1 MRPRGTSRPRM
12 RTAECKDCAREV
24 RAGKREPGTERFT
37 YPEAWATGQ
46 LDRGGSRTD
55 RCREHREKHR
65 GNIAGLAVA
74 YIDLETVG
82 EVVDRH
88 EPTGPLGGLG
98 PLPEAHE
105 MSKAEGVDL
114 GKFGFGMDE
123 GHIREMLDS
132 LADPERRVLIVKA
145 GTGTGKSTYMPYRLL
160 DPPDGC
166 FRLADLGPIVVT
178 EPRVQATVGV
188 ADFVGRMMSGAGGV
202 GPGYPVG
209 YQVSGD
215 RQHDPACQLVYVT
228 DGTMINWL
236 REGRLSQIGTVI
248 VDEAHERSTN
258 IDFILGY
265 LKREL
270 PRYPHLRVIVTSATF
285 NADFYQQF
293 FGGEAV
299 AGKIEV
305 PAVKTIGYG
314 WPLFPELDTVPA
326 AEPELRERWETLLPE
341 LPLAEAL
348 DEERLVTT
356 AWPPKADPL
365 KDDEVR
371 EPADAGYEEDLH
383 ETTRQLLPLRLQ
395 DPLPV
400 HQWKTKMPETLG
412 RFVVKLAKGLDRA
425 GIYGDILGFLPTTK
439 SIEEACEIVRAGV
452 GDRADVYVLISSL
465 PAEEKALALEAR
477 KMGDR
482 RKIVISTNLAE
493 TSLTVEGVRFVVDS
507 GLIAQ
512 SEWNPEVAQGGIR
525 TKAHSQAGIR
535 QRWGRVGRK
544 APGWVFPL
552 YTKAQLV
559 ELAEDTDPGSTRD
572 NLEQMVMTAKLG
584 GIDDILDFPWPA
596 AFKPEPPVVL
606 DEKALDAQKKFKEEL
621 GRANEALHS
630 GGAVDERGHPTSFGK
645 ELSRFSA
652 LGSAACAVAI
662 MYADRLGCVPEVA
675 TILSLLH
682 ERALTGSKALLLDRP
697 DWPDEWRFEAA
708 ERHRALGG
716 GCEDDAE
723 LVLQIAAAWERAD
736 HDRPPWEPSPDR
748 TAWARKW
755 WVGDEV
761 LREAAEAR
769 RDILAALSP
778 AMKEEVKRFVE
789 PALLRRA
796 RGAIT
801 HAMPDLE
808 HRRVDADIY
817 RAVDAI
823 EEEDDD
829 DDEDGLA
836 ALEGSSVLIAR
847 PERAIPLTRRH
858 PTNQDMARI
867 SNLMT
872 VEPWAIPD
880 AAEAMR
886 PTGPDD
892 AMRLLVL
899 SAEHGR
905 ADATKDTFGAA
916 IEVWPAG
923 GRVRPVFSATADR
936 RIVEVTGWL
945 EPSLLPAAAEEVD
958 GTVADDAMGEETAT
972 LEDAAPERDTSWPTP
987 NKEEKDPELQ
997 ARIEVLDSREIEA
1010 AQAACA
1016 ACPRCLAGEP
1026 EHCESPL
1033 RLNDGVATDVLR
1045 RWRERASLGIDVS
1058 TPIVEIVGGEL
1069 VDGEWYEV
1077 VGYRVSPAG
1086 EPAVML
1092 RPDWRVGRDDTGP
1105 AEHPDLEP
1113 GGDVEV
1119 IVGPLVSDHRDPL
1132 RILDRADGKGRF
1144 LLREAPISIQRQE
1157 EHDQLAISLVRQHQG
1172 LLQGLK
1178 KGAALTVTA
1187 IPREEPDCFTITL
1200 LELLRGHLERG
1211 NDGVAEWLSITAGG
1225 GREIKVPFYPATIAS
1240 EPNRNGYVETE
1251 LLVRDEEKGIVHGA
1265 AFLSGESNGVEPPPL
1280 GAAVLIPLRRDNA
1293 SLSLQGVELE
1303 GVREIA
1309 GDERT
1314 VRLSFGEEDG
1324 EEMDGEVAELGSA
1337 DARLTSGRPVPREIA
1352 ERLAEL
1358 DPEPIWVSSVW
1369 RFWCRSRHLRT
1380 DRQEPYRSGT
1390 ESAPVQFAA
1399 DLAPEQPAQR
1409 GPTLAE
1415 VEGVYAPGTVT
1426 QATVTR
1432 VLEDGS
1438 RAWLSLPDGAEA
1450 TVVRQA
1456 VGSAGVLTL
1465 ASVLVPEME
1474 LSVKVVG
1481 VGLHRDKPQ
1490 VQVSV
1495 PGVEIPPLTEQLAAL
1510 GVVPGRRLSGRL
1522 KNVNPTLGLFIEVAP
1537 KINGLVHVSG
1547 LPGRSVDGF
1556 EVGVMLAVEVFKVA
1570 ENPRK
1575 PGIPNIGLL
1584 LVG

>member
-1 MRPRGTSRPRM
+1 M

-24 RAGKREPGTERFT
+24 RAGKRELGTQFFQ
-37 YPEAWATGQ
+37 YPELWALGQ

-65 GNIAGLAVA
+65 RNTAGLAVA

-82 EVVDRH
+82 EVADR
-88 EPTGPLGGLG
+88 ENPSGPLGGLG
-98 PLPEAHE
+98 PLPDVHKIADT
-105 MSKAEGVDL
+105 SGVDL

-123 GHIREMLDS
+123 SHIRKMLDS

-160 DPPDGC
+160 DPPDDC
-166 FRLADLGPIVVT
+166 FRLADLGPIIVT

-188 ADFVGRMMSGAGGV
+188 ADFVGRVMSGAGGM

-270 PRYPHLRVIVTSATF
+270 SRYPHLRVIVTSATF
-285 NADFYQQF
+285 NADFYRQF
-293 FGGEAV
+293 FGGPAK

-305 PAVKTIGYG
+305 EAVKTIGYG
-314 WPLFPELDTVPA
+314 WPLFPELDTVPVG
-326 AEPELRERWETLLPE
+326 EPDLRERWEKILPE
-341 LPLAEAL
+341 LPLAETL
-348 DEERLVTT
+348 DEERLVMT
-356 AWPPKADPL
+356 AWPPEADPL
-365 KDDEVR
+365 KADEVR
-371 EPADAGYEEDLH
+371 EPAVDKGHIEDLH
-383 ETTRQLLPLRLQ
+383 ATTRELLPLRCR
-395 DPLPV
+395 DPLPA
-400 HQWKTKMPETLG
+400 HQWRTKMPEALG

-452 GDRADVYVLISSL
+452 GDRADVYALISSL
-465 PAEEKALALEAR
+465 SAEEKALALEAR

-512 SEWNPEVAQGGIR
+512 SEWNPEVAQGGVR
-525 TKAHSQAGIR
+525 TKAHSQAGIC

-559 ELAEDTDPGSTRD
+559 DLAEDTDPGSTRD

-584 GIDDILDFPWPA
+584 GVDDVLDFPWPA
-596 AFKPEPPVVL
+596 AFEPDPPVVL
-606 DEKALDAQKKFKEEL
+606 DEKALTAQEKFTEEL
-621 GRANEALHS
+621 GRANEALRS

-645 ELSRFSA
+645 ELGRFSA
-652 LGSAACAVAI
+652 LGSTACAVAI

-682 ERALTGSKALLLDRP
+682 ERALTGPKALLLDRP

-708 ERHRALGG
+708 ERHRALGA

-723 LVLQIAAAWERAD
+723 LVLQIAAGWERAD
-736 HDRPPWEPSPDR
+736 SERPPPWEPSPVR

-761 LREAAEAR
+761 LREAAEDR
-769 RDILAALSP
+769 RAILEALSP

-808 HRRVDADIY
+808 HRLVRPGVY
-817 RAVDAI
+817 RAVDAA
-823 EEEDDD
+823 EEEG
-829 DDEDGLA
+829 GLA
-836 ALEGSSVLIAR
+836 EPEGSSVLITL

-858 PTNQDMARI
+858 PTGQDMARI

-872 VEPWAIPD
+872 VEPWAVPVP
-880 AAEAMR
+880 AEAMR

-892 AMRLLVL
+892 AMRLLSL

-905 ADATKDTFGAA
+905 ADATRDTLGAT
-916 IEVWPAG
+916 IEAWPAG
-923 GRVRPVFSATADR
+923 GRVRPVFSGTAGR
-936 RIVEVTGWL
+936 RIVEVRGWL
-945 EPSLLPAAAEEVD
+945 EPSLAPAAAEEVD
-958 GTVADDAMGEETAT
+958 GTVADDPEGEETAT
-972 LEDAAPERDTSWPTP
+972 FEDAAPERDTSWPMP
-987 NKEEKDPELQ
+987 NEEEKDPELQ
-997 ARIEVLDSREIEA
+997 VRIEVLDSREIEA
-1010 AQAACA
+1010 AEAACDV
-1016 ACPRCLAGEP
+1016 CPRCLAGEP

-1033 RLNDGVATDVLR
+1033 RLDDDLATDVLA

-1058 TPIVEIVGGEL
+1058 TPGVEIVDGEPT
-1069 VDGEWYEV
+1069 DGEWFEV

-1086 EPAVML
+1086 EPVVML
-1092 RPDWRVGRDDTGP
+1092 RPDWRRGRDDTGA

-1119 IVGPLVSDHRDPL
+1119 IVGPLVSDHRDRL
-1132 RILDRADGKGRF
+1132 RILDRADGNGRF

-1157 EHDQLAISLVRQHQG
+1157 ENDQLAISLVRQHQG

-1178 KGAALTVTA
+1178 EGAALTVTA
-1187 IPREEPDCFTITL
+1187 IPREEPACFTVTL
-1200 LELLRGHLERG
+1200 LELLRQHLERG
-1211 NDGVAEWLSITAGG
+1211 NDGVAEWLSITVGG
-1225 GREIKVPFYPATIAS
+1225 DREIKVPFYPATIAS
-1240 EPNRNGYVETE
+1240 EPNRNGYVDIE
-1251 LLVRDEEKGIVHGA
+1251 LLVRDEEKGIIHGA
-1265 AFLSGESNGVEPPPL
+1265 AFLSDESNGVEAPPRST
-1280 GAAVLIPLRRDNA
+1280 AVLVPLRRGSA
-1293 SLSLQGVELE
+1293 SLKLQGVELE
-1303 GVREIA
+1303 RVRPIV

-1314 VRLSFGEEDG
+1314 VRLALGEEDEEVEG
-1324 EEMDGEVAELGSA
+1324 EPAELGSA
-1337 DARLTSGRPVPREIA
+1337 DTRLTSGRPVPREIA
-1352 ERLAEL
+1352 KRLAEL
-1358 DPEPIWVSSVW
+1358 DPEPDWVSSVW

-1380 DRQEPYRSGT
+1380 DRQEPYGPGTRS
-1390 ESAPVQFAA
+1390 EPVLFPA
-1399 DLAPEQPAQR
+1399 DLLPEQPVRR

-1415 VEGVYAPGTVT
+1415 AEDLYPSGAVT

-1465 ASVLVPEME
+1465 ASVLAPE
-1474 LSVKVVG
+1474 LVLDVKVVG

-1490 VQVSV
+1490 VQVSL
-1495 PGVEIPPLTEQLAAL
+1495 PDVEIPPLIEQLSAL
-1510 GVVPGRRLSGRL
+1510 GVVSGHRLSGRVN
-1522 KNVNPTLGLFIEVAP
+1522 NVNPILGLFIEVAP
-1537 KINGLVHVSG
+1537 KLNGLAHVSG
-1547 LPGRSVDGF
+1547 LPARSVDGF
-1556 EVGVMLAVEVFKVA
+1556 EVGATVDVEIVNVR

-1575 PGIPNIGLL
+1575 PGSPNIGLQIL
-1584 LVG
+1584 TGG